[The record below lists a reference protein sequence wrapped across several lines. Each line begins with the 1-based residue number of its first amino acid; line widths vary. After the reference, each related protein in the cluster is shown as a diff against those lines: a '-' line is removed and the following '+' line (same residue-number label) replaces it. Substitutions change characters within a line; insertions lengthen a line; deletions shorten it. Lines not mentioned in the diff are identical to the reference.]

1 MSRYRYFNLNP
12 YKKKTG
18 DCVIRAI
25 ACAFGI
31 PWEAASDLLYT
42 VARAIGCE
50 MSCLGCYTTLFSEL
64 SLFEIDV
71 RGMTVGEVSDTTSDD
86 IVLIRIPGHL
96 TCSRYGEIFDIW
108 DCRKERADRAWV
120 VRI

>member
-1 MSRYRYFNLNP
+1 M
-12 YKKKTG
+12 
-18 DCVIRAI
+18 IRAI

-31 PWEAASDLLYT
+31 SWKAASDLLYT
-42 VARAIGCE
+42 VARSIGCE
-50 MSCLGCYTTLFSEL
+50 MSCLGCYATLFSEL
-64 SLFEIDV
+64 DLFEIDV
-71 RGMTVGEVSDTTSDD
+71 RGMTVGEVSDKNRNE

-108 DCRKERADRAWV
+108 DCRNEGVDRAWI